1 MPRIMVIGMT
11 RLAMTVPVD
20 AFPLHYDPFRRTT
33 WMRCAMVGA
42 AYNIASAL
50 SALGSAPNLCTL
62 VGKDDAGEVMRT
74 ALKRR
79 GLDGRGVVEAEES
92 AKTVILV
99 EPEGRVARSSWTAE
113 YRFDYPMERYFEQAV
128 GADLAVVT
136 SHPFGLPFLK
146 ISKDLL
152 RLPVAVDLHMAADLD
167 DERQQP
173 WFESADV
180 LFCSHERLRCSP
192 EEWIGEV
199 FRRYPGCRIA
209 AVGRGEQ
216 GCTMGVW
223 DGRLVDIAAVT
234 PRPIRSTDGAGDALF
249 ASFLH
254 LWLTSGE
261 PVEALESAVLFA
273 GWKIGAESASDG
285 FVSSSEL
292 AALRRVYPLRT
303 RIASWHTLAR

>member
-1 MPRIMVIGMT
+1 MPQIMVIGMT

-20 AFPLHYDPFRRTT
+20 GFPLQYDSFRRTS
-33 WMRCAMVGA
+33 WLRCAVVGA

-50 SALGSAPNLCTL
+50 SSLGSAPHLCTL
-62 VGKDDAGEVMRT
+62 VGKDDAGEVIKT
-74 ALKRR
+74 ALRRR

-113 YRFDYPMERYFEQAV
+113 YRGDYPMERYIERAV

-136 SHPFGLPFLK
+136 SHPFGLPFLDV
-146 ISKDLL
+146 SKELL
-152 RLPVAVDLHMAADLD
+152 GLPVAVDLHMSADMD

-180 LFCSHERLRCSP
+180 LFCSHERLPCTP

-199 FRRYPGCRIA
+199 FRRFPGCRIA
-209 AVGRGEQ
+209 AVGRGEE

-223 DGRLVDIAAVT
+223 DGRLVDIASAA

-254 LWLTSGE
+254 LWMASGE
-261 PVEALESAVLFA
+261 PVEALASAILFA
-273 GWKIGAESASDG
+273 GWKIGDDSASDG
-285 FVSSSEL
+285 FVSATEL
-292 AALRRVYPLRT
+292 AALRHVYPLRT
-303 RIASWHTLAR
+303 SIGTWRRAVP